1 VTLEPLLNA
10 SPIIKVHAFA
20 AMSAMVVGAVQIF
33 APKGTISHRKIGWVW
48 VALIMTMLLTAPI
61 IHGASLS
68 SLLSPAVCYEPAQS
82 LKWNVRCASI
92 HLLTV
97 YLIFAVPFGPLLAR
111 RGYIK
116 SHRTLMIG
124 IWVVALVIAGAFT
137 TDTHRIMHS
146 VLFGPSPSDSS
157 HAGNGPSA
165 APK

>member
-146 VLFGPSPSDSS
+146 VLFGHSPSDSS

-165 APK
+165 PPK